1 MINKKYMM
9 FLKKDQLFGN
19 YYGAIE
25 PFAITFDE
33 NNKAD
38 LQTNIET
45 INESKMSSKAQLAGK
60 TIVLKMKYMKLLL
73 TILAVRP
80 LMN

>member
-1 MINKKYMM
+1 M

>member
-1 MINKKYMM
+1 M

-73 TILAVRP
+73 TILAVRL

>member
-1 MINKKYMM
+1 MM

-73 TILAVRP
+73 TILAVRL

>member
-1 MINKKYMM
+1 MM
-9 FLKKDQLFGN
+9 FLKKDRLFGN

-73 TILAVRP
+73 IILAVRP

>member
-1 MINKKYMM
+1 MM

-73 TILAVRP
+73 IILAVRP

>member
-1 MINKKYMM
+1 M
-9 FLKKDQLFGN
+9 KDQLFGN

-73 TILAVRP
+73 IILAVRP

>member
-1 MINKKYMM
+1 M

-45 INESKMSSKAQLAGK
+45 INESKMSSKTQLAGK

-73 TILAVRP
+73 IILAVRP

>member
-1 MINKKYMM
+1 MM

-45 INESKMSSKAQLAGK
+45 INESKMSSKAEIAGK

-73 TILAVRP
+73 TILVVRP

>member
-1 MINKKYMM
+1 MM

-45 INESKMSSKAQLAGK
+45 INESKMSSKTQLAGK

-73 TILAVRP
+73 IILAVRP